1 MSFLLTKDKIKYKK
15 WVTCATIIV
24 ASVLFMII
32 NKYKYKI
39 ISLLCVLSV
48 FVPLSLYSQNR
59 QQQYVTRTFSEPVKT
74 LKVTTNGV
82 FDAPPVIELG
92 GDDRIQVDF
101 DILGEN
107 ERWISYRIYHLDH
120 QWRKSNISSL
130 EYYDGFENNQ
140 LDFSEPS
147 FNTFVKYRH
156 YRLNIPNEDFNL
168 TKSGNYVVEFFDVD
182 EPEEVLAT
190 ACFSLFEKGADMQ
203 IMVSGNTD
211 IDFNRAHQQVT
222 PSITVKDNNITNLS
236 TDMIMVVGQNDRRDT
251 ERIIN
256 TPSRF
261 SANKAFYE
269 HNRNLIFE
277 AGNNYRRFDISD
289 NKYSSLGVEIIK
301 YIEPLYHAVLFPD
314 MKRGDQHYSY
324 DQHQNGRYIIRSVN
338 AEDNDT
344 EADYFYVLFTL
355 DSAFPI
361 GPPVYL
367 SGEFTNNIFDE
378 STRMEYNSETRRYE
392 KYMLLKQGHYNY
404 IYLVK
409 PDNKPAS
416 GVLTEGN
423 FFETQNGYMVKLFYR
438 PPGARYDRL
447 IGVFYN

>member
-277 AGNNYRRFDISD
+277 AGNNYRRFDKI
-289 NKYSSLGVEIIK
+289 
-301 YIEPLYHAVLFPD
+301 
-314 MKRGDQHYSY
+314 
-324 DQHQNGRYIIRSVN
+324 GRAHV
-338 AEDNDT
+338 
-344 EADYFYVLFTL
+344 
-355 DSAFPI
+355 
-361 GPPVYL
+361 
-367 SGEFTNNIFDE
+367 
-378 STRMEYNSETRRYE
+378 
-392 KYMLLKQGHYNY
+392 
-404 IYLVK
+404 
-409 PDNKPAS
+409 
-416 GVLTEGN
+416 
-423 FFETQNGYMVKLFYR
+423 
-438 PPGARYDRL
+438 
-447 IGVFYN
+447 